1 MKPGVLSV
9 IGAVAGLIG
18 VAFAGAAK
26 ADTTVLKLSHFLPPV
41 HQHHAEILV
50 PWAEE
55 LEAKSDGRLKI
66 EIFPAQQMGKVP
78 EQYNLARRGDA
89 DIAFV
94 LHGIPGGRFKLV
106 ELSHLPFLFTS
117 AEQATSVLMDMVPDY
132 LAAEHKG
139 VKILYLF
146 AHAPGKIH
154 TSEKPVRS
162 VSDVDGL
169 RIRHPSSVIGTT
181 LQGWGASPKGLPPG
195 QIAESLDKGV
205 IDGLVMPYDG
215 VWGFRLGKH
224 LRYTTEVDFY
234 VTTFA
239 LVMNPD
245 SYQRLPADLQQLI
258 DRTTGKQAAIAV
270 ARAWDAVEKPGKAYM
285 VENGV
290 EIISLDDAARAAFQ
304 EKVRATTDEQI
315 AATEAD
321 GLPARAFYDRMREL
335 AAAYGR

>member
-1 MKPGVLSV
+1 MKPGIASIIVGGAVLLLT
-9 IGAVAGLIG
+9 AVAGP
-18 VAFAGAAK
+18 ARSE
-26 ADTTVLKLSHFLPPV
+26 TTVLKLSHFLPPV
-41 HQHHAEILV
+41 HQHHAKILV

-117 AEQATSVLMDMVPDY
+117 AEQATSVLMDLLPEY

-139 VKILYLF
+139 VKVLYLF

-154 TSEKPVRS
+154 TSAKPVRS
-162 VSDVDGL
+162 VADVEGL

-181 LQGWGASPKGLPPG
+181 LQSWGASPKGLPPG

-239 LVMNPD
+239 LVMHPD
-245 SYQRLPADLQQLI
+245 SYERLPADLKQLI
-258 DRTTGKQAAIAV
+258 DQTTGKQAALAV
-270 ARAWDAVEKPGKAYM
+270 ARAWDGVEVPGKGYM
-285 VENGV
+285 ADNGV
-290 EIISLDDAARAAFQ
+290 EII
-304 EKVRATTDEQI
+304 
-315 AATEAD
+315 
-321 GLPARAFYDRMREL
+321 
-335 AAAYGR
+335 

>member
-1 MKPGVLSV
+1 MKPGIASVL
-9 IGAVAGLIG
+9 AGIAMLSA
-18 VAFAGAAK
+18 AFAIGPAQ
-26 ADTTVLKLSHFLPPV
+26 ADPAVLKLSHFLPPV
-41 HQHHAEILV
+41 HQHHAKILV

-66 EIFPAQQMGKVP
+66 EIFPAQQMGKVA

-106 ELSHLPFLFTS
+106 ELSHLPFLFSS
-117 AEQATSVLMDMVPDY
+117 AEQATSVLMDLVPDY
-132 LAAEHKG
+132 LADEHKG
-139 VKILYLF
+139 VKVLYLF

-154 TSEKPVRS
+154 TSKKPVRT
-162 VSDVDGL
+162 VADVDGL
-169 RIRHPSSVIGTT
+169 RIRHPSSVIGGT

-245 SYQRLPADLQQLI
+245 SYERLPADLRQLI
-258 DRTTGKQAAIAV
+258 DRTTGKQAALAV
-270 ARAWDAVEKPGKAYM
+270 ARAWDAVEVPGKAYM

-290 EIISLDDAARAAFQ
+290 EIIAVDDAQREAFRAKAQ
-304 EKVRATTDEQI
+304 AITDQQI
-315 AATEAD
+315 AATKAE
-321 GLPARAFYDRMREL
+321 GLPAQAFYDRMREL
-335 AAAYGR
+335 ASAYGR